1 MVSKFVL
8 AQKLNRMK
16 NQNFSTTLLVEA
28 TPQQVFEAINNV
40 RGWWSENIDGQT
52 DQLQSIFS
60 YHFQDVHRCKMQ
72 ITTLIP
78 AQKIVWHV
86 LDNHFNFTKAKK
98 EWIGSD
104 IIFTISEKEG
114 GALLE
119 FTHRGLLPTDE
130 CYQICH
136 ESWTNYI
143 QNSLKNLILRG
154 TGDPTPAET
163 LE

>member
-1 MVSKFVL
+1 M
-8 AQKLNRMK
+8 N
-16 NQNFSTTLLVEA
+16 NQDFSTTLVVEA

-40 RGWWSENIDGQT
+40 RGWWSENITGNT
-52 DQLQSIFS
+52 DQLQSEFS
-60 YHFQDVHRCKMQ
+60 YHFQNVHRCKMK
-72 ITTLIP
+72 ITALIP
-78 AQKIVWHV
+78 AKKVQWNV
-86 LDNHFNFTKAKK
+86 LDNYFNFTKNKG

-104 IIFTISEKEG
+104 IIFDINEKEG
-114 GALLE
+114 KTRLE
-119 FTHRGLLPTDE
+119 FTHRGLLPADE

-143 QNSLKNLILRG
+143 QNSLKNLILTG

>member
-1 MVSKFVL
+1 M
-8 AQKLNRMK
+8 MK
-16 NQNFSTTLLVEA
+16 NQNFSTTLLVKA
-28 TPQQVFEAINNV
+28 TPKQVFEAINNV
-40 RGWWSENIDGQT
+40 RGWWSENIHGQT
-52 DQLQSIFS
+52 DQLQSEFS
-60 YHFQDVHRCKMQ
+60 YHFQDVHRCKMK

-86 LDNHFNFTKAKK
+86 LDNHFNFTKAKQ

-104 IIFTISEKEG
+104 IIFNISEKEG
-114 GALLE
+114 NTLLE
-119 FTHRGLLPTDE
+119 FTHRGLSPADE

-143 QNSLKNLILRG
+143 QHSLKNLILTG
-154 TGDPTPAET
+154 TGDPTPAEA